1 MHLREIR
8 LTLFLL
14 ISLIVIRLL
23 LIFFTH
29 TLISEEM
36 LYQELIEHLDQQQ
49 VLDLLQKR
57 YEHINYSGYVISALA
72 VGIRIFLV
80 FMCIVIGVYV
90 FSLEFK
96 SYQVLNAII
105 LAEFIFIL
113 PGVIKLF
120 WFVFIQT
127 EYGIKDLQS
136 FSGFSVLSFFN
147 QEIFDNWLIYPLRS
161 LNLFE
166 ALYWLV
172 LAYQLSKII
181 NKSFNSSLKFVAA
194 TYGVGL
200 FIWQLFAMFV
210 ILSIT

>member
-120 WFVFIQT
+120 WFAFIQT